1 MNMKVV
7 TSIVPQD
14 KWSHFEETY
23 ENNVPIACDI
33 AMQALDEIFKSKG
46 LVFTELMLWRKY
58 CGDVPSFQH
67 LCFRYKNKVI
77 SIILAM
83 YGIDGANTAIMSE
96 HEFDTLIAECRK
108 YNLTPCVF
116 PVDVV
121 NKRPILDGWHMLDAL
136 TIKARK
142 CGLSGNIIILVSLRL
157 QNVCSI
163 MESVFLKRSGLT

>member
-1 MNMKVV
+1 MKVD
-7 TSIVPQD
+7 TCIVPQD
-14 KWSHFEETY
+14 KWSRFEESY

-116 PVDVV
+116 HVDVV

-136 TIKARK
+136 TNTPVDIDEMTD
-142 CGLSGNIIILVSLRL
+142 G
-157 QNVCSI
+157 Q
-163 MESVFLKRSGLT
+163 